1 MFDVTERGV
10 STGSQERVAAGG
22 GEAAKKADD
31 RLGGREKGEGT
42 LPPDANRKSDEK
54 GLSLSSLDQLE
65 TR

>member
-1 MFDVTERGV
+1 MFDVTERLV
-10 STGSQERVAAGG
+10 STGSET
-22 GEAAKKADD
+22 AKNADD
-31 RLGGREKGEGT
+31 HVGGRET